1 MHRSALQHVGGLRQL
16 DATALR
22 QGRGLVC
29 HPDAPSGIAFFGKC
43 CACCLEPGLGLLLD
57 GGCRAVDQQVQVELG
72 GGVAVNHAVH
82 ARAGHPVGQD
92 RRPGKVQPLGLPY
105 RRIDQ
110 ATWQPLACGAHI
122 APAAA
127 RRGPQQGLQRL
138 THLGYQRGIR
148 HGDVQAVPGQPR
160 QDAAIRSHTTRRRTG
175 PPEHGGIG
183 QRGRGGN
190 QAITKLQRRQF
201 AIGQTI
207 VVQHHHARRSHKLEV
222 LAGAGNGTCLLRLGI
237 PLRAD
242 RYRFLLGHAPGDGLC
257 TGQAIQMGL
266 EAVQIGHHHALR
278 LALAQH
284 GSRLLAHI
292 ACRVQANDLC
302 EPGWPDAGDDREGQ
316 WQSARLCGRGGL
328 PITRVFRFAVVR
340 VVWRCEIFGR
350 QRAWV
355 DQNVH
360 THPFNATPKTMAAA

>member
-72 GGVAVNHAVH
+72 GGVAVDHTFH

-138 THLGYQRGIR
+138 TRLGYQRGIR

-160 QDAAIRSHTTRRRTG
+160 QDAAVRPHTTRRRAG

-183 QRGRGGN
+183 QCGRGGN
-190 QAITKLQRRQF
+190 QAVPKLEWRQF
-201 AIGQTI
+201 TIGQTI

-222 LAGAGNGTCLLRLGI
+222 LAGAGDCTCLLRLGI

-266 EAVQIGHHHALR
+266 EAVQIGHHHTLR
-278 LALAQH
+278 MALAQH
-284 GSRLLAHI
+284 GSRLLAHT
-292 ACRVQANDLC
+292 AFGVQPNDLR

-316 WQSARLCGRGGL
+316 WQFCGLCGRGL
-328 PITRVFRFAVVR
+328 LRITRVFRFAVVR

-360 THPFNATPKTMAAA
+360 THPFNAPPKTMAVA